1 MLCGC
6 RPIAC
11 RLRLAVAPC
20 RPTRRPPIA
29 CCWRTAGPPTPSC
42 ARHSLPSS
50 IGSPRFSRPRQK
62 IRSSHTPSAAAPWSL
77 ARPAPEVHRHPRSP
91 HRASRGR
98 AGQPDQVTHPQ
109 PAAPGELSRP
119 CRPSPPSLICSLRFL
134 QVLWTSRLSHGQ
146 LIAAAGVHVTSLR
159 LRQSKLPDRRYSQ
172 SYRTNKIIPLIPDL
186 EVWPTVLAA
195 VAAADAPSEAACRR
209 CQMSLEEC
217 SGCIVPLT

>member
-1 MLCGC
+1 MLRGNENVICSGLKEVHADQ
-6 RPIAC
+6 PI
-11 RLRLAVAPC
+11 REPWLLHMRTGAVTTCCAAAGRPC

-62 IRSSHTPSAAAPWSL
+62 IRSSHTPSAAAP
-77 ARPAPEVHRHPRSP
+77 
-91 HRASRGR
+91 
-98 AGQPDQVTHPQ
+98 
-109 PAAPGELSRP
+109 GELSRP

-134 QVLWTSRLSHGQ
+134 QVLWTSRLGHGQ